1 MEMTSTQII
10 VLIVFLVTYLIIF
23 TERLHRTIAALIGAV
38 ILIAYGRYEG
48 ILSAEDVIHMIEY
61 EVIFLLA
68 SMMIIVS
75 LLMKSGFFEYLA
87 IKTVKVSKGNPWR
100 MLVLFGFIT
109 GFVSMFLDNV
119 TTVLLMV
126 PITINVAKS
135 LKISPIPLLLT
146 EVLFSNI
153 GGVGTLV
160 GDPPNIMIAAATGY
174 TFMDFLENL
183 FPVAVLSMIIVTI
196 FFRYYYRDYIN
207 TNPSNIDYLMNID
220 ENSVIKDREMMT
232 RTLYVLMFTIALFV
246 IHHKIGLEPF
256 EVAAIGA
263 SLSLLLNYKKVQKE
277 FHSILENVEWSTLIF
292 FAALFVIVGIVDKVG
307 ILKMVADAIV
317 GFVHEN
323 YLIATFLIL
332 WGSAAGS
339 AIVDNIPFTATMI
352 PLILHLEEMGIH
364 TDALWWALA
373 IGAGFGG
380 NATPIGASANVIT
393 LGLSEKLGYRITF
406 REWLKIGGL
415 TVIISC
421 FIGMIYVTAFHI

>member
-1 MEMTSTQII
+1 MELSSTQLI
-10 VLIVFLVTYLIIF
+10 VLAIFLITYFVIF
-23 TERLHRTIAALIGAV
+23 TEKIHRTIAALFGAV
-38 ILIAYGRYEG
+38 VLILYGHYEG
-48 ILSAEDVIHMIEY
+48 FLSAEDVIHMVEY

-75 LLMKSGFFEYLA
+75 LLMKAGFFEYLG
-87 IKTVKVSKGNPWR
+87 IKTVKLARGNPWK

-126 PITINVAKS
+126 PITINVAKT
-135 LKISPIPLLLT
+135 LGISPIPLLLT

-160 GDPPNIMIAAATGY
+160 GDPPNIMIAAATGF
-174 TFMDFLENL
+174 TFMDFIENL
-183 FPVAVLSMIIVTI
+183 FPVAVISMIIVTLL
-196 FFRYYYRDYIN
+196 FRIYYSDYVKVK
-207 TNPSNIDYLMNID
+207 PRNIEDILKLD
-220 ENSVIKDREMMT
+220 ENSFVKDREMMN
-232 RTLYVLMFTIALFV
+232 RTLIILFLTIALFT

-263 SLSLLLNYKKVQKE
+263 SLSLLVNYKKVQKE
-277 FHSILENVEWSTLIF
+277 LHSILENVEWSTLIF
-292 FAALFVIVGIVDKVG
+292 FAALFIIVGIVDTVG
-307 ILKMVADAIV
+307 LLKIAADAIV

-323 YLIATFLIL
+323 YLLATLLIL

-352 PLILHLEEMGIH
+352 PLILHIEEAGIK

-380 NATPIGASANVIT
+380 NATPIGASANVVT
-393 LGLSEKLGYRITF
+393 LGFAEKLGFRITF
-406 REWLKIGGL
+406 KEWLKIGTL
-415 TVIISC
+415 TTLLSC
-421 FIGMIYVTAFHI
+421 FIGSIYVIILHL